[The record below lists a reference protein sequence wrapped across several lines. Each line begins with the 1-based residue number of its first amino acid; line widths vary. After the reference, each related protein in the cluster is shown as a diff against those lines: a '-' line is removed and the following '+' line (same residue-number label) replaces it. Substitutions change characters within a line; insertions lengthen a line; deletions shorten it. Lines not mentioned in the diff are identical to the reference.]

1 MAPAG
6 GAARARLGDLEGACM
21 RRDAAFGAGYCAALA
36 AAHAAVRSLATE
48 AEGGAGGGAVPSEP
62 GEPAGRPVEPAGPV
76 GKRARQSSVGDKHAP
91 LQVELEQ

>member
-1 MAPAG
+1 
-6 GAARARLGDLEGACM
+6 M

-62 GEPAGRPVEPAGPV
+62 GEPAAPVEPRAGPV
-76 GKRARQSSVGDKHAP
+76 SKKARPSSVGDKHPP
-91 LQVELEQ
+91 LQLEPEQ

>member
-1 MAPAG
+1 
-6 GAARARLGDLEGACM
+6 M

-62 GEPAGRPVEPAGPV
+62 GEPAGRPVS
-76 GKRARQSSVGDKHAP
+76 KRARPSSVGDKHAP
-91 LQVELEQ
+91 HQLEQWQH